1 MDEQQISTPLNQ
13 LEDQSDDVN
22 NILQSINESFAP
34 MTVPPLP
41 PPPEIPNNLL
51 PLIPSKIENYAPAN
65 FNSDYEN
72 DNGQNEKN
80 FIISAIFSND
90 IKLACLSAVI
100 FLIVCFI
107 PIEQMVFK
115 YIALEKIPFANVY
128 LKSLIAG
135 ILFYL
140 VVKFVI

>member
-13 LEDQSDDVN
+13 LEDQSEDVN
-22 NILQSINESFAP
+22 NILQSINESFTIP
-34 MTVPPLP
+34 NLP
-41 PPPEIPNNLL
+41 PPPQVPASMLPTLPKNL
-51 PLIPSKIENYAPAN
+51 EQYAPAN
-65 FNSDYEN
+65 FNAEYDIE
-72 DNGQNEKN
+72 NGQNEKFLN
-80 FIISAIFSND
+80 ISAIFSND

-128 LKSLIAG
+128 LKSIIAG
-135 ILFYL
+135 MLFYL
-140 VVKFVI
+140 AIKFIV